1 MCAVELYLCDELT
14 SQHLS
19 SWPYVELT
27 LKVSTEWPVSGT
39 YNRQPATGKQETAA
53 GTCLHLHLTGNRYWQ
68 QKNNTVKM
76 ESDGKLKC
84 RSSDPWAV
92 AVCASTTKDVWNW
105 PVVWSS
111 SAILSSTCFFLFLLW
126 YSLHDTSYKQG
137 WLSYNF
143 FNWNTFFVHPLHYVF
158 GKNY

>member
-105 PVVWSS
+105 PAPVSFYS
-111 SAILSSTCFFLFLLW
+111 CCDILYTTRHISKIHSHIILLIETLFCPSTPLLRYW
-126 YSLHDTSYKQG
+126 Q
-137 WLSYNF
+137 
-143 FNWNTFFVHPLHYVF
+143 
-158 GKNY
+158 NY